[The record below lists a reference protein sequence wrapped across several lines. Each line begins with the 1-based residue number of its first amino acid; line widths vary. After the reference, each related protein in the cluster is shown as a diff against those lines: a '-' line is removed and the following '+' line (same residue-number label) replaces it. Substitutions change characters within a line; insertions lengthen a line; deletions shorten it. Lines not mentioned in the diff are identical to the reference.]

1 MIAIFAEVFDAE
13 RVSLIKWKSINM
25 CRIPAMTWYTK
36 INILKRTNVRKKTE
50 ALYASKNEINEAW
63 LARSIFRIYAET
75 GRTIKKIS
83 IPETLW
89 DIDNSA
95 DKGSWILNK
104 FIYTGFIDICYF

>member
-13 RVSLIKWKSINM
+13 RVSLIIWKSINM

-63 LARSIFRIYAET
+63 LARSIFKIYAET

-83 IPETLW
+83 IPETL
-89 DIDNSA
+89 
-95 DKGSWILNK
+95 
-104 FIYTGFIDICYF
+104 